1 MMIGQI
7 IRKYRKIKGLTQQEM
22 AQRLGVSTPAVNKW
36 ENGVSHS

>member
-36 ENGVSHS
+36 ENGLS